1 MKFSKL
7 FQWSIISALAGFL
20 FGFDTV
26 VISGAEKT
34 LQSLWNSSDLF
45 HGFVVV
51 SMALWGT
58 VIGAIFGAIPN
69 DKLGRKRTL
78 VFIGILYLISAIGSA
93 LANGPLS
100 FSFFRFIGGLG
111 IGVSTIAVPT
121 YITEIS
127 PAKNRG
133 KLVGLY
139 QFNLVFGMLI
149 AFLSNYY
156 LNIFD
161 QNSWRYMMGAEA
173 IPAFL
178 YLGFSFF
185 LPFSPRW
192 LISKGENKEAE
203 KILNQINST
212 SKTKI
217 IIKEIV
223 DDLKNFSSNESIF
236 LKKYRFIL
244 ILAFAIAF
252 FNQFSGINAVLYY
265 APRIFEETGLG
276 KDASLFNSIILG
288 VTNLIFTYLGV
299 ILIDR
304 IGRKKLMLI
313 GSIGYIIS
321 LTIIALSIKSN
332 PFGINSSMFIFSF
345 IASHAVG
352 QGTVIWVFISE
363 IFPNSLRSKGQ
374 AFGSSVH
381 WVLAAIIPAF
391 IPYLLNSIGSQ
402 IIFFFFAFMMSLQL
416 LFVVFIMPETKGVSI
431 ELLFKE
437 VLKSKNKKIKTENNL
452 SQRI

>member
-139 QFNLVFGMLI
+139 QFNLVFGMFI

-203 KILNQINST
+203 KILNQINSI

-217 IIKEIV
+217 IIREIE
-223 DDLKNFSSNESIF
+223 DDSKNFSSNESIF

-288 VTNLIFTYLGV
+288 VINIIFTYLGV

-321 LTIIALSIKSN
+321 LTIIALSLKSN
-332 PFGINSSMFIFSF
+332 PFGINSSIFIFSF

-416 LFVVFIMPETKGVSI
+416 LFVLFMMPETKGVSI

-437 VLKSKNKKIKTENNL
+437 VLKSKNKKIKTENN
-452 SQRI
+452 S

>member
-1 MKFSKL
+1 MKISKL

-93 LANGPLS
+93 LAYGPLS

-111 IGVSTIAVPT
+111 IGISTIAVPT

-127 PAKNRG
+127 PANIRG

-156 LNIFD
+156 LNNID
-161 QNSWRYMMGAEA
+161 QNSWRYMMGIEA

-178 YLGFSFF
+178 YLSFSLF

-192 LISKGENKEAE
+192 LISRGENKEAE
-203 KILNQINST
+203 KILSQINSI
-212 SKTKI
+212 SKTKLI
-217 IIKEIV
+217 INEIEN
-223 DDLKNFSSNESIF
+223 DLKNFSSNESIF
-236 LKKYRFIL
+236 YKKYRFIL
-244 ILAFAIAF
+244 MLAFLIAF

-288 VTNLIFTYLGV
+288 ITNLIFTYLGI

-332 PFGINSSMFIFSF
+332 PFGINTSIFIFSF

-363 IFPNSLRSKGQ
+363 IFPNRLRSKGQ

-381 WVLAAIIPAF
+381 WVLAAVIPALT
-391 IPYLLNSIGSQ
+391 PYLLNSIGSQ
-402 IIFFFFAFMMSLQL
+402 IIFFFFAFMMFIQL
-416 LFVVFIMPETKGVSI
+416 LFVIFMMPETKGISI

-437 VLKSKNKKIKTENNL
+437 VLESKKTKL
-452 SQRI
+452 K

>member
-69 DKLGRKRTL
+69 DKLGRKKTL
-78 VFIGILYLISAIGSA
+78 IFIGILYLLSSVGSA
-93 LANGPLS
+93 LAIGPIS
-100 FSFFRFIGGLG
+100 FALFRFIGGLG

-127 PAKNRG
+127 PAKSRG

-156 LNIFD
+156 LNNID
-161 QNSWRYMMGAEA
+161 QNSWRYMMGIEA

-178 YLGFSFF
+178 YLCFSLF

-192 LISKGENKEAE
+192 LISRGENKEAE
-203 KILNQINST
+203 KILSQINSI
-212 SKTKI
+212 SKTKLI
-217 IIKEIV
+217 INEIEN
-223 DDLKNFSSNESIF
+223 DLKNFLSNESIF
-236 LKKYRFIL
+236 YKKYRFIL
-244 ILAFAIAF
+244 MLAFLIAF

-288 VTNLIFTYLGV
+288 ITNLIFTYLGI

-332 PFGINSSMFIFSF
+332 PFGINTSIFIFSF

-381 WVLAAIIPAF
+381 WVLAAVIPAF
-391 IPYLLNSIGSQ
+391 TPYLLNSIGSQ
-402 IIFFFFAFMMSLQL
+402 IIFFFFAFMMFIQL
-416 LFVVFIMPETKGVSI
+416 LFVIFIMPETKGISI
-431 ELLFKE
+431 ELLFKKVIE
-437 VLKSKNKKIKTENNL
+437 SKKQKLKHENN
-452 SQRI
+452 S

>member
-1 MKFSKL
+1 M
-7 FQWSIISALAGFL
+7 
-20 FGFDTV
+20 
-26 VISGAEKT
+26 
-34 LQSLWNSSDLF
+34 
-45 HGFVVV
+45 
-51 SMALWGT
+51 
-58 VIGAIFGAIPN
+58 
-69 DKLGRKRTL
+69 
-78 VFIGILYLISAIGSA
+78 
-93 LANGPLS
+93 
-100 FSFFRFIGGLG
+100 
-111 IGVSTIAVPT
+111 GV
-121 YITEIS
+121 
-127 PAKNRG
+127 
-133 KLVGLY
+133 
-139 QFNLVFGMLI
+139 
-149 AFLSNYY
+149 
-156 LNIFD
+156 
-161 QNSWRYMMGAEA
+161 EA

-203 KILNQINST
+203 KILSQINSI
-212 SKTKI
+212 SQTKI
-217 IIKEIV
+217 IIKEIEN
-223 DDLKNFSSNESIF
+223 DLKNFLSDESIF

-332 PFGINSSMFIFSF
+332 PFGINSSIFIFSF

-391 IPYLLNSIGSQ
+391 IPYLLSSIGSQ
-402 IIFFFFAFMMSLQL
+402 IIFFF
-416 LFVVFIMPETKGVSI
+416 
-431 ELLFKE
+431 
-437 VLKSKNKKIKTENNL
+437 
-452 SQRI
+452 

>member
-45 HGFVVV
+45 HGIVVV

-58 VIGAIFGAIPN
+58 VIGAIFGAFPN

-161 QNSWRYMMGAEA
+161 QNSWRYMIGAEA

-185 LPFSPRW
+185 LPSSPRW
-192 LISKGENKEAE
+192 LISKGENKKAE
-203 KILNQINST
+203 KILNQINSI

-217 IIKEIV
+217 IIKEIE

-252 FNQFSGINAVLYY
+252 FNQFSGINTVLYY

-288 VTNLIFTYLGV
+288 VTNLIFTCLGV

-332 PFGINSSMFIFSF
+332 PFGINSSIFIFSF
-345 IASHAVG
+345 IASHGIG

-402 IIFFFFAFMMSLQL
+402 IIFSFFAFMMSLQL
-416 LFVVFIMPETKGVSI
+416 LFVIFIMPETKGVSI

-437 VLKSKNKKIKTENNL
+437 VLESKNKKRKKENN
-452 SQRI
+452 S

>member
-69 DKLGRKRTL
+69 DKLGRKKTL
-78 VFIGILYLISAIGSA
+78 IFIGILYLLSSVGSA
-93 LANGPLS
+93 LAIGPIS
-100 FSFFRFIGGLG
+100 FALFRFIGGLG

-127 PAKNRG
+127 PAKSRG

-149 AFLSNYY
+149 AFLSNFY
-156 LNIFD
+156 LNNLGD
-161 QNSWRYMMGAEA
+161 NSWRYMMGIEA
-173 IPAFL
+173 IPAIL
-178 YLGFSFF
+178 YLSFSFS

-192 LISKGENKEAE
+192 LILKGKNSEAE
-203 KILNQINST
+203 KILNKINSI
-212 SKTKI
+212 SQTKI
-217 IIKEIV
+217 IIKEIEN
-223 DDLKNFSSNESIF
+223 DLKKFLSNESIF
-236 LKKYRFIL
+236 LKKYRFVL
-244 ILAFAIAF
+244 MLAFAIAF

-265 APRIFEETGLG
+265 APRIFEEAGLG

-288 VTNLIFTYLGV
+288 ITNLIFTYLGV
-299 ILIDR
+299 MLIDR

-313 GSIGYIIS
+313 GSIGYIVS
-321 LTIIALSIKSN
+321 LTIIALSIEN
-332 PFGINSSMFIFSF
+332 NFFVINTSIFIFSF
-345 IASHAVG
+345 IASHAIG

-363 IFPNSLRSKGQ
+363 IFPNNLRSNGQ

-381 WVLAAIIPAF
+381 WILAAIIPAF
-391 IPYLLNSIGSQ
+391 IPYLLSSVGSQ
-402 IIFFFFAFMMSLQL
+402 IIFFFFAFMMFLQL
-416 LFVVFIMPETKGVSI
+416 LFVILLMPETKGISI
-431 ELLFKE
+431 ELLFNE
-437 VLKSKNKKIKTENNL
+437 VLNSKNIKLKKGKN
-452 SQRI
+452 S